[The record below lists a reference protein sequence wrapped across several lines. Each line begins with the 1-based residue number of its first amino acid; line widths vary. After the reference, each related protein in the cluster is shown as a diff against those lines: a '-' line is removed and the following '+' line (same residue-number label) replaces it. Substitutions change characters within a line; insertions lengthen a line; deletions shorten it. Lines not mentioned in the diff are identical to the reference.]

1 MRTEVFF
8 SATCPQNKLILRTAY
23 PFSAGSK
30 QGPGSGG
37 TPFRPLLA
45 ASTPAPP
52 IVSCVLAARE
62 LVSDGPLPLPESG
75 GGHVLRSQSLPA
87 LPGGKLL
94 FLLDAKVNKKQDAL
108 KEAGSA
114 GNAQADEGIMENR
127 FLVAASQPDDKRKEA
142 ADNQADN
149 NLYNQEGPL
158 VFIQF
163 HFG

>member
-8 SATCPQNKLILRTAY
+8 SATCPQNKLFLRTAY

-37 TPFRPLLA
+37 TPFR
-45 ASTPAPP
+45 
-52 IVSCVLAARE
+52 
-62 LVSDGPLPLPESG
+62 PLPESG

-149 NLYNQEGPL
+149 NLYNQEGSL

-163 HFG
+163 HFA

>member
-8 SATCPQNKLILRTAY
+8 FATCPQNKLFLRTAY

-37 TPFRPLLA
+37 TPFR
-45 ASTPAPP
+45 
-52 IVSCVLAARE
+52 
-62 LVSDGPLPLPESG
+62 PLPESG

-149 NLYNQEGPL
+149 NLYNQ
-158 VFIQF
+158 
-163 HFG
+163 

>member
-8 SATCPQNKLILRTAY
+8 SATCPQNKLSLRTSY
-23 PFSAGSK
+23 PFS
-30 QGPGSGG
+30 SG
-37 TPFRPLLA
+37 
-45 ASTPAPP
+45 
-52 IVSCVLAARE
+52 
-62 LVSDGPLPLPESG
+62 
-75 GGHVLRSQSLPA
+75 SQSLPA